1 MATDPAAPLRTVT
14 LPDRVCTSKSTG
26 PLTAKV
32 LSNVPCG
39 VEANAA
45 VEISSAP
52 SAIAGNGKRDRP
64 LQKFRLPFMSHHSL
78 KCRSSQ
84 KPKPE
89 PDLLQ
94 HHLVALFQP
103 AKDFCLRAVRDSD
116 VNCNL
121 ILAFL
126 ALRIGNF
133 DRSLFILVVENGA
146 FRN

>member
-45 VEISSAP
+45 VEINSAP

-64 LQKFRLPFMSHHSL
+64 IGALQKFRLPFMSHHSL
-78 KCRSSQ
+78 NV
-84 KPKPE
+84 E
-89 PDLLQ
+89 
-94 HHLVALFQP
+94 
-103 AKDFCLRAVRDSD
+103 AVKSPSPSPTTAAPPGRPLSD
-116 VNCNL
+116 
-121 ILAFL
+121 
-126 ALRIGNF
+126 RK
-133 DRSLFILVVENGA
+133 SVV
-146 FRN
+146 